1 MIKRLLLLA
10 LTSTLIACI
19 GEDSTETST
28 ETPIELTVTI
38 NTESQDYIAIKKSGE
53 WQQLDSNPNTLIKLM
68 SDEVIE
74 IASLCIEGESH
85 WYQHNQLNFSVY
97 DKDTLSLFAKDP
109 IDISSGPSCYFKNA
123 TNKVSINNGTT
134 DFTLLKAEAQDI
146 NKTSTF
152 YTYNPFDK
160 EISFYVDNSR
170 TDFDLLAIGKNEST
184 GDFYGHRKSNLIL
197 NDGESYSIDFNDSY
211 SHLLEVFEPNLI
223 EGTEYSLSYES
234 NTGTEIQLWVDSN
247 TWMKW
252 PAQLS
257 DDTGT
262 YTESWILGSYDTSSM
277 SYTIESAQAGTLSK
291 LNTES
296 AELPL
301 SNDEILLN
309 RDSLS
314 VSMPAI
320 TSELEGTIVVSAS
333 TFYTFQDLNTYY
345 ISSVLQ
351 GENAEYNASLIDF
364 NSLPGFELESKF
376 LQYEKLSSARL
387 YIAHLLI
394 PRTLET
400 AYVEYFRYSF
410 NLPIE

>member
-85 WYQHNQLNFSVY
+85 WYQHNQLDFSVY
-97 DKDTLSLFAKDP
+97 DKDTLSQFAKEP
-109 IDISSGPSCYFKNA
+109 IEISASNSCNSKNA
-123 TNKVSINNGTT
+123 TNIVSINNGTA
-134 DFTLLKAEAQDI
+134 DFTLVAAEAQDI
-146 NKTSTF
+146 NITSTS
-152 YTYNPFDK
+152 YTYNPLDK
-160 EISFYVDNSR
+160 EISFYIDDSR

-184 GDFYGHRKSNLIL
+184 GDYYGHRKSDLIL
-197 NDGESYSIDFNDSY
+197 NDGESYSIDFNDLS
-211 SHLLEVFEPNLI
+211 SHILEVFEPNLV
-223 EGTEYSLSYES
+223 EGTEYILSYES
-234 NTGTEIQLWVDSN
+234 GTGSEIQLNMDSDS
-247 TWMKW
+247 WLKW

-257 DDTGT
+257 DESGT
-262 YTESWILGSYDTSSM
+262 YREYWILGSYDTSSM
-277 SYTIESAQAGTLSK
+277 SYSIESSHAGMQSK
-291 LNTES
+291 L
-296 AELPL
+296 AEMPL
-301 SNDEILLN
+301 SIDDILLN

-320 TSELEGTIVVSAS
+320 ISELEGAIVVSAS
-333 TFYTFQDLNTYY
+333 TFYTFQDLKAYY
-345 ISSVLQ
+345 ISSVIQ
-351 GENAEYNASLIDF
+351 DEASEYNASLIDF
-364 NSLPGFELESKF
+364 NSLPGFELESKN
-376 LQYEKLSSARL
+376 LSYDKLSAARMSM
-387 YIAHLLI
+387 AHLLI
-394 PRTLET
+394 SLTPDKSNF
-400 AYVEYFRYSF
+400 EYFTYSF